1 MHIGVSGS
9 VRRTAGHRVSLRL
22 AGIVSQLLHGAVKG
36 ESSKDR
42 CDSSLRSSPL
52 VKSIIEIAI
61 HMDVPTSEKI
71 EMCERNIRWCDENK
85 LVFLSQRLRSRLAY
99 LLFLVSFLC
108 SSES

>member
-1 MHIGVSGS
+1 M
-9 VRRTAGHRVSLRL
+9 
-22 AGIVSQLLHGAVKG
+22 
-36 ESSKDR
+36 
-42 CDSSLRSSPL
+42 
-52 VKSIIEIAI
+52 KSIIEIAI
-61 HMDVPTSEKI
+61 HMDVPTSDKI